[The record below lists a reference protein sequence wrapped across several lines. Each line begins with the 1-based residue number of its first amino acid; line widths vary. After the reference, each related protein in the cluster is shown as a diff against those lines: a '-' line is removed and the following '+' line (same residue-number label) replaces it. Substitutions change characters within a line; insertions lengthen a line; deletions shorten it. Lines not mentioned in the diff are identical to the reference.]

1 MNGKKPKYKT
11 GDIITTKNGDII
23 EIVDYQNYD
32 NIYIKF
38 QNGFIKKTTGYR
50 ILTAT
55 PKPNYTSDQIAKVNN
70 RKAYKCWEKILNRA
84 KYNTK
89 AHNKMAYADVSICD
103 EWLDY
108 SNFEKWYEENYY
120 EIDGERM
127 DIDKDILVK
136 GNRVYS
142 SETCIFAPQTI
153 NTLFEMKTSKAVSH
167 HFTNKNL
174 SPKGEYLPVGV
185 TWCNEKQKYRASL
198 NIGNQKVKNLGR
210 FDTLEEAFAVYK
222 QAKEAR
228 IKEVAEQYKD
238 KIPQKL
244 YDAMINWKVE
254 ITD

>member
-1 MNGKKPKYKT
+1 MGGKKPKYKT
-11 GDIITTKNGDII
+11 GDKIVTNYGELI
-23 EIVDYQNYD
+23 EIIDYQNYS
-32 NIYIKF
+32 NVYVKF
-38 QNGFIKKTTGYR
+38 ENGFIKKTKTDR
-50 ILTAT
+50 LLTVT
-55 PKPNYTSDQIAKVNN
+55 QKLNYTSDQIAYVNN
-70 RKAYKCWEKILNRA
+70 REAHKRWKNLLDRA
-84 KYNTK
+84 KYNSK
-89 AHNKMAYADVSICD
+89 DHNRLAYVDVSICD
-103 EWLDY
+103 EWLNY

-120 EIDGERM
+120 EVDDERM

-142 SETCIFAPQTI
+142 PETCIFAPQAI
-153 NTLFEMKTSKAVSH
+153 NQLFEMKTIKSVSH
-167 HFTNKNL
+167 HFTDKNL
-174 SPKGEYLPVGV
+174 SPKGEYLPVGI

-198 NIGNQKVKNLGR
+198 NIGNRKVKNLGR
-210 FDTLEEAFAVYK
+210 FNTIEEAFAVYK